1 MDVDHLG
8 ENVPQGI
15 SISNG
20 PVMEIEVDEANG
32 SRRTAKRKGRKPTVK
47 EESGSD
53 SDTPLVSI
61 VDSVPIYQL
70 TEELRTSVDG
80 PMVP

>member
-20 PVMEIEVDEANG
+20 PVMEIEVDEVNG
-32 SRRTAKRKGRKPTVK
+32 SRKTAKRKGRKPTVK

-53 SDTPLVSI
+53 SDAPLVSTI
-61 VDSVPIYQL
+61 GFIPIHQL
-70 TEELRTSVDG
+70 T
-80 PMVP
+80 